1 MQIVTKLPDDRWSE
15 YRDLRVQAL
24 KDVPQAFLDEPEDAK
39 KLEAKAWQQKM
50 KNMTFAEERG
60 KLVGMIGAYQDEK
73 KKLQHVVNVVSF
85 YVLPEYRSKGVGKTL
100 LQAIIDNY
108 QKNPDVKKLQ
118 LGVTTTQK
126 PAQHVYKTLGFE
138 QVGKLKYAVKVGNKY
153 FHEYLMELY
162 LH

>member
-1 MQIVTKLPDDRWSE
+1 MKIITTLSQKRWTE

-24 KDVPQAFLDEPEDAK
+24 EDVPQAFLDEPDQAK
-39 KLEAKAWQQKM
+39 SLEAKEWQRKM
-50 KNMTFAEERG
+50 KNMTFAEMDD

-85 YVLPEYRSKGVGKTL
+85 YVIPNYRNQGVGKAL
-100 LQAIIDNY
+100 LQAVIYKYKDN
-108 QKNPDVKKLQ
+108 PSIKKLQ

-126 PAQHVYKTLGFE
+126 PAQHLYMSLGFK

-162 LH
+162 LR